1 MRFRNGW
8 AGAWAGCTGLAGEV
22 RSELRRLARRAPLL
36 GPRLV
41 RAELVA
47 RFTRFHGRPPRLD
60 PPIGFNERILHRIL
74 TDRDPRLKLVN
85 DKLAV
90 RELIRD
96 RAGEAA
102 VVPLLGVWRDP
113 ADIPWRDLPIPF
125 AVKPSNASG
134 RFAFVRRAEDLDPS
148 RLDALARRWMKH
160 DFFDENL
167 EWGYRGLPCRI
178 LAEPLLRGPDGRD
191 PPELQ
196 VFVFGGRAG
205 IIRVLTGEKGTPT
218 RSDNWYATDGT
229 RLALRL
235 RTKPGDHVLTV
246 EEARRF
252 VALAETMASDFV
264 QMRVDIYVT
273 GEGPRVGELTPY
285 TLAGATPFDPPEWD
299 ERLGGLWAEA
309 EARLGG
315 SGTAR

>member
-1 MRFRNGW
+1 MSGPLEHSHPRP
-8 AGAWAGCTGLAGEV
+8 GLAALARRRWEAA
-22 RSELRRLARRAPLL
+22 RTELRRLARRAPLL

-47 RFTRFHGRPPRLD
+47 RFTRFHARPPRLD

-90 RELIRD
+90 RQLIRD

-134 RFAFVRRAEDLDPS
+134 RFAFVRRAEDLDAA

-167 EWGYRGLPCRI
+167 EWGYRDLPCRI
-178 LAEPLLRGPDGRD
+178 LAEPLLRGPDGGD
-191 PPELQ
+191 PPEAQ
-196 VFVFGGRAG
+196 VFVFGGRAPLVRITTG
-205 IIRVLTGEKGTPT
+205 IKGSAT
-218 RSDNWYATDGT
+218 RRDNWFDREGV
-229 RLALRL
+229 RQALRF
-235 RTKPGDHVLTV
+235 RTESGDYAPPPG
-246 EEARRF
+246 EPRRLIE
-252 VALAETMASDFV
+252 LAEAVAPDFV
-264 QMRVDIYVT
+264 QMRVDLYLT
-273 GEGPRVGELTPY
+273 AGGPMVGELTPY
-285 TLAGATPFDPPEWD
+285 CLAGTVRFNPPEWD
-299 ERLGGLWAEA
+299 ARFGALWAEA
-309 EARLGG
+309 ARREG
-315 SGTAR
+315 